1 MASLQKDYQVFI
13 FLGRARKLIA
23 NFDKSFKTTVKDST
37 VQGKQNQS
45 TQFTDSKKIY
55 SFQPTIKDQDRL

>member
-1 MASLQKDYQVFI
+1 MTSLQKDYLFFI
-13 FLGRARKLIA
+13 FLGGARKLTT

-45 TQFTDSKKIY
+45 AQVADSV
-55 SFQPTIKDQDRL
+55 

>member
-13 FLGRARKLIA
+13 FLGGARKLTA
-23 NFDKSFKTTVKDST
+23 NFDKFFKTTVKDST

-45 TQFTDSKKIY
+45 AQVTDSV
-55 SFQPTIKDQDRL
+55 